1 MLANPTPETAGRRPR
16 LAQER
21 RRQQLGRMPT
31 VLKGGRGQTAG
42 PDLLSNRSPSYK
54 RTASAP
60 GVCLDA
66 LGGEGHH
73 PRVSG
78 TVQVAARVMGL
89 CLDRHGHLV
98 DNDYLA
104 MAVRGG
110 LLVDLAL
117 AQRLTQADDSVEL
130 ELTPTGW
137 PPADRALDELEG
149 RSLDWWLE
157 HSAVRLADVATAL
170 VAEGTWTR
178 LRPRP
183 LQVKP

>member
-1 MLANPTPETAGRRPR
+1 
-16 LAQER
+16 
-21 RRQQLGRMPT
+21 
-31 VLKGGRGQTAG
+31 
-42 PDLLSNRSPSYK
+42 
-54 RTASAP
+54 
-60 GVCLDA
+60 
-66 LGGEGHH
+66 
-73 PRVSG
+73 
-78 TVQVAARVMGL
+78 MGL
-89 CLDRHGHLV
+89 CLDRYGHLV

-183 LQVKP
+183 LQVKPRYAVAETKALAEDRKLLARPDRAMGPEDAAVVAIAAAAGLASVRPASTPADEF